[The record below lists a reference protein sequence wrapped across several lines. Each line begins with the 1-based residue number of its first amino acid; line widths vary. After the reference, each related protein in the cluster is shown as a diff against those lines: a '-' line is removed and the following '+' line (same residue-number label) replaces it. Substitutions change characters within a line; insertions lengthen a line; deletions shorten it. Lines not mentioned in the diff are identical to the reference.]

1 MLSSIPYHRPA
12 TLTEALALAHA
23 TPGARFVAGGTDM
36 MVKLRGGSFAP
47 SALISL
53 RNLPELR
60 GVSVGPEG
68 ARIGAATPLAA
79 LLQHPE
85 LQAGWP
91 LLLDALRTMGS
102 AQIRN
107 SATLGGNLCNG
118 SPCADSPPA
127 LIALGARVEL
137 VGPAGLREVAVED
150 FFTGPGATLR
160 APDEALSAVLLDP
173 PVRGSRG
180 VFLRKQRVAM
190 DLAQVN
196 LAVWL
201 ALEGPR
207 VVHARVV
214 AGAVGPTPLRLR
226 PVESLLCGEPT
237 AERVSEAAALAAALV
252 QPISDLRATAAYRRH
267 ITGVFVRRAV
277 EACLEGRNP

>member
-1 MLSSIPYHRPA
+1 MAR
-12 TLTEALALAHA
+12 A
-23 TPGARFVAGGTDM
+23 TPGARFVAGGTDV
-36 MVKLRGGSFAP
+36 MVKVRGGSFAP

-60 GVSVGPEG
+60 GVTVGPDG
-68 ARIGAATPLAA
+68 ARIGAATPLSA

-102 AQIRN
+102 TQIRN

-137 VGPAGLREVAVED
+137 VGPAGTRQVAVED
-150 FFTGPGATLR
+150 FFTGPSATVR
-160 APDEALSAVLLDP
+160 AADEVLSAVLLGP
-173 PVRGSRG
+173 PVSGSRG

-196 LAVWL
+196 VAVWL

-207 VVHARVV
+207 VAQARVV
-214 AGAVGPTPLRLR
+214 VGAVGPTPMRLR
-226 PVESLLCGEPT
+226 PVEALLYGEPT
-237 AERVSEAAALAAALV
+237 PERVAEAAALAATLV
-252 QPISDLRATAAYRRH
+252 RPISDLRATAAYRRH